1 MKVYYSPA
9 SPFVRKVLVSAHEL
23 GLADRIELLSCA
35 AHPINRDQEIVAQ
48 NPLGQVPTFVTDDG
62 SVMYDS
68 RVICEYLDSLSPG
81 RLLGSGENRW
91 RALTEQ
97 SLADG
102 LLNAAL
108 LVRYET
114 FLRPQEFR
122 WDSWTRSQLAK
133 VDSVLDRLEAW
144 APQFADRVD
153 LGTITVACG
162 LGYLDFRFPD
172 HGWRGSRPQLS
183 QWFAVFEKRPSMQA
197 TTLRG

>member
-68 RVICEYLDSLSPG
+68 RVICEYLDSLSSG

-144 APQFADRVD
+144 APRFADRVD

>member
-23 GLADRIELLSCA
+23 GIADRIELLSSA
-35 AHPINRDQEIVAQ
+35 AHPINRDQEIVGH
-48 NPLGQVPTFVTDDG
+48 NPLGQVPTFFTDDG

-68 RVICEYLDSLSPG
+68 RVICEYLDSLKPG
-81 RLLGSGENRW
+81 RLLGSGDRRW

-102 LLNAAL
+102 LLDAAL

-114 FLRPQEFR
+114 AVRPQDLR
-122 WDSWTRSQLAK
+122 WGAWTQSQLGK
-133 VDSVLDRLEAW
+133 VNSALDWLEAW
-144 APQFADRVD
+144 APQFGDRVD
-153 LGTITVACG
+153 LGTITIGCG

-172 HGWRGSRPQLS
+172 LGWRQSRPQLS
-183 QWFAVFEKRPSMQA
+183 HWFAQFEKRPSMKA
-197 TTLRG
+197 TTPRG